1 MCEILGNQILCVY
14 DECVL
19 APPIHLGAWSM
30 AMAAFFM
37 MSVCVLGLIRKG
49 RKKVCVCVQEYVND
63 HPQWVK
69 VISPEGVV
77 HHQPWSRVYNDMM
90 RSAEIRSQG
99 CVCVCV

>member
-1 MCEILGNQILCVY
+1 MCVGSAHSSGCVVNGYGCLFY
-14 DECVL
+14 DECV
-19 APPIHLGAWSM
+19 
-30 AMAAFFM
+30 
-37 MSVCVLGLIRKG
+37 CVGFD
-49 RKKVCVCVQEYVND
+49 KKREKESVCVCVQEYVND

-99 CVCVCV
+99 WVCV